1 MQADKKA
8 STTENILNKVF
19 TAQCNTRF
27 RLPGDAGSGGFKQ
40 AAPERPVVVTETE
53 GVGVA

>member
-8 STTENILNKVF
+8 STTENVLNKVF
-19 TAQCNTRF
+19 TAQCNTRL